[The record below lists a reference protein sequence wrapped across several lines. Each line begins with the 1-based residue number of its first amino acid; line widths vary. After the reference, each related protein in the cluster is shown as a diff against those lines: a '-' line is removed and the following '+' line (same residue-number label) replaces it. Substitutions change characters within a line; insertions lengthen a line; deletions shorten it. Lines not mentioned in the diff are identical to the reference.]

1 MHADL
6 VGVNSSSFR
15 SADVIIGDLTTQS
28 LAAALRGLEAQQE
41 AHQQNIANAETPGYL
56 ARRVSFEDSLRRAI
70 ESGRPSGAGISQS
83 NTTDP
88 TKIDGNNVRLDRE
101 LTAMTEIALKQ
112 QLVTEALNA
121 QYRLIRA
128 AVSR

>member
-1 MHADL
+1 M
-6 VGVNSSSFR
+6 
-15 SADVIIGDLTTQS
+15 IIGDQTTQS
-28 LAAALRGLEAQQE
+28 LAMALRGLEAQQQ
-41 AHQQNIANAETPGYL
+41 AFQQNIANVETPGYL
-56 ARRVSFEDSLRRAI
+56 ARRVSFEDSLRTAI
-70 ESGRPSGAGISQS
+70 DRGRPDMAGQTES

-88 TKIDGNNVRLDRE
+88 TRIDGNNVRLDYE
-101 LTAMTEIALKQ
+101 LTAMTENALKQ

>member
-1 MHADL
+1 M
-6 VGVNSSSFR
+6 
-15 SADVIIGDLTTQS
+15 IIGDATTQG
-28 LAAALRGLEAQQE
+28 LAAALRGLEAQME
-41 AHQQNIANAETPGYL
+41 AHQQNVANVETPGYL
-56 ARRVSFEDSLRRAI
+56 ARRVSFEDSLRSAI
-70 ESGRPSGAGISQS
+70 ERGRPDSATYSET

-88 TKIDGNNVRLDRE
+88 TRIDGNNVRLDYE
-101 LTAMTEIALKQ
+101 LTAMTEVALRQ

>member
-1 MHADL
+1 VHADD
-6 VGVNSSSFR
+6 VGVISSSFR

-28 LAAALRGLEAQQE
+28 LAAALRGLEAQQQ
-41 AHQQNIANAETPGYL
+41 AHQQNIANVETPGYL
-56 ARRVSFEDSLRRAI
+56 ARRVSFEDSLRQAI
-70 ESGRPSGAGISQS
+70 DRGRPAMAGMSEG

-101 LTAMTEIALKQ
+101 LTAMTENALKQ

>member
-1 MHADL
+1 
-6 VGVNSSSFR
+6 
-15 SADVIIGDLTTQS
+15 VIIGDQTTQS
-28 LAAALRGLEAQQE
+28 LAAALRGLEAQQQ
-41 AHQQNIANAETPGYL
+41 AYQQNIANVETPGYK
-56 ARRVSFEDSLRRAI
+56 AKRVDFEDSLRTAI
-70 ESGRPSGAGISQS
+70 ERGRFDDVGFSQT

-88 TKIDGNNVRLDRE
+88 TRIDGNNVRLDYE
-101 LTAMTEIALKQ
+101 LTAMTENALRQ

>member
-1 MHADL
+1 
-6 VGVNSSSFR
+6 
-15 SADVIIGDLTTQS
+15 VIIGDQTTQS
-28 LAAALRGLEAQQE
+28 LAAALRGLEAQQQ
-41 AHQQNIANAETPGYL
+41 AYQQNIANVETPGYL
-56 ARRVSFEDSLRRAI
+56 ARRVNFEDSLRSAI
-70 ESGRPSGAGISQS
+70 DRGRPDTASQTET

-88 TKIDGNNVRLDRE
+88 TRIDGNNVRLDYE
-101 LTAMTEIALKQ
+101 LTAMTENALKQ